1 MPQFCNGKIT
11 KASPSAQPDEFETSI
26 GQTLLDLEMNS
37 ELKAQLRE
45 LSITGAKQIDVGD
58 KKVCVCVC
66 VCVIYLFF
74 FPTQASP
81 YPGSLLA
88 ISQKTIRF
96 INPYAATGTYFTPA
110 QKLNQSKFPLMVT
123 CGKHHAWPVSVGWVG
138 ILEVCLDVTASEVV
152 LLGHD
157 RLNYK

>member
-58 KKVCVCVC
+58 KKVGCVCVC
-66 VCVIYLFF
+66 VCVCVYLF
-74 FPTQASP
+74 
-81 YPGSLLA
+81 
-88 ISQKTIRF
+88 
-96 INPYAATGTYFTPA
+96 
-110 QKLNQSKFPLMVT
+110 V
-123 CGKHHAWPVSVGWVG
+123 
-138 ILEVCLDVTASEVV
+138 E
-152 LLGHD
+152 
-157 RLNYK
+157 